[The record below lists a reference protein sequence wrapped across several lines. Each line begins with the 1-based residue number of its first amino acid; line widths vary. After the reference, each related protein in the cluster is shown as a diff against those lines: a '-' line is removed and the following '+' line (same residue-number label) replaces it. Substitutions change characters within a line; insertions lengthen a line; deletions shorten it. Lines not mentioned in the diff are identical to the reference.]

1 MSRGRDL
8 EFKVLADAFEAMEPI
23 TSRTQLTLLMV
34 KLLKQTPPEVVDKVV
49 YLIQGKLGPDWKG
62 YPELG
67 VGEKM
72 LVMAIASAYKVSTSQ
87 VEKLYKSLGDL
98 GSAAEKLA
106 LKYKS
111 QRKPMGL
118 EAFMGGGEEKLT
130 VTRVYNTLLRVA
142 MATGEGSRDLK
153 LRLVAGL
160 LTEASPKEAKYIVRF
175 IEGKLRL
182 GVGDATILDALAIAF
197 GGGAHAR
204 EVIERAY
211 NLRADLG
218 SIARIVMEQS
228 VEALKDVKPQVGVPV
243 RPMLAERH
251 NDPAEIIRKV
261 GGRGLVEYK
270 YDGER
275 GQIHKDGDKIYIFSR
290 RLENIT
296 HMYPDVFEMAR
307 KHIKAEKAI
316 IEGEIVAIDPD
327 TMELRPFQELMRR
340 KRKHEIHK
348 AMREVPVAVFL
359 FDALY
364 RDGEDLTMKPLPV
377 RRKHLEEMVQ
387 ATQTWMPTPYIITSD
402 PEELNKFFLKAI
414 EDGAEGVMVK
424 AIHDQSIYRAGARGW
439 LWIKFK
445 RDYKSEMIDTVDLV
459 VVGGFYGKGR
469 RGGKI
474 GTLLM
479 AAYDPKTDTFK
490 TVCKVGSGFTDED
503 LDRME
508 EILDPYRIPHKHPRV
523 ESKVEPDV
531 WFAPVKVAEIIGAEL
546 TLSPMHTCCLGKIR
560 PGVGISI
567 RFPRFIRWRDDK
579 NPEDATTE
587 EELLEMYKRQ
597 LRRVEEEQAPA

>member
-1 MSRGRDL
+1 MSTSKDL
-8 EFKVLADAFEAMEPI
+8 EFKVLADAFEAMERI

-34 KLLKQTPPEVVDKVV
+34 RLLKQTPPEVVDKVV

-72 LVMAIASAYKVSTSQ
+72 LVLAIASAYKVSASQ

-106 LKYKS
+106 LKYRS
-111 QRKPMGL
+111 QRRPMGL

-218 SIARIVMEQS
+218 SIARIVMEQG

-251 NDPAEIIRKV
+251 NDPAEILRKV

-296 HMYPDVFEMAR
+296 HMYPDVVEIAR
-307 KHIKAEKAI
+307 KYIRAEKAI

-364 RDGEDLTMKPLPV
+364 KDGEDLTMKPLPV
-377 RRKHLEEMVQ
+377 RRKYLEEMIQ
-387 ATQTWMPTPYIITSD
+387 ATETWMPTPYIITSD

-508 EILDPYRIPHKHPRV
+508 EILGPYRIPHKHPRV

-531 WFAPVKVAEIIGAEL
+531 WFAPAKVAEIIGAEL
-546 TLSPMHTCCLGKIR
+546 TLSPMHTCCLGKVK

-597 LRRVEEEQAPA
+597 LRKVEEEQAPT